1 MDFDSIITV
10 IFLIIFFIMPSILKQ
25 LQARKKKKLASKI
38 ITPKGKKTKP
48 SIIGRIGDQIRE
60 FVEELEKQAQQQEKA
75 AEKPDTLW
83 DVLEE
88 EQTSHPGL
96 EVTGEDVDK
105 YVTPGK
111 TDYPG
116 TRIRCQKDVPPEKT
130 DRSAER
136 IRYQREESC
145 NGNRKEEPCSGKP
158 MRHFRNRYCFKS
170 DPLQNAVIWSEVLSK
185 PIALKDE

>member
-25 LQARKKKKLASKI
+25 VQARKKKK
-38 ITPKGKKTKP
+38 ITPKITPKAKKTKS
-48 SIIGRIGDQIRE
+48 SILGRISDQIRE
-60 FVEELEKQAQQQEKA
+60 FVEELEKQAQQQQEAVK
-75 AEKPDTLW
+75 KPDTLW

-88 EQTSHPGL
+88 DQTSHPGL

-116 TRIRCQKDVPPEKT
+116 TRIRCQKDVQHEKT
-130 DRSAER
+130 DLPAESTH
-136 IRYQREESC
+136 YQREDPCKGS
-145 NGNRKEEPCSGKP
+145 RKEEPCTGKP